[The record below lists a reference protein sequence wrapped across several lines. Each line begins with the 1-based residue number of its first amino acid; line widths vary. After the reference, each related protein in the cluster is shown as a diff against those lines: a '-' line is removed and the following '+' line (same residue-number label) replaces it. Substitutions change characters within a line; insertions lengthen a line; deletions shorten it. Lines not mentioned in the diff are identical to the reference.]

1 MKTDQNRLKLI
12 KINWSKLAIT
22 RHAKIC
28 LFIWPILWIF
38 NNIRTLSNTKLMIL
52 TYKTNEYW
60 IYPQKLATYTLFHHL
75 QYKIG
80 LVSLESNLFIGF
92 VEEILSMNKDLLIF
106 ALCFGIKWNKNGTST
121 EFTRSHSLNYISH
134 TQV

>member
-1 MKTDQNRLKLI
+1 
-12 KINWSKLAIT
+12 
-22 RHAKIC
+22 
-28 LFIWPILWIF
+28 
-38 NNIRTLSNTKLMIL
+38 MIL

-92 VEEILSMNKDLLIF
+92 VEEILSMNKDLANF
-106 ALCFGIKWNKNGTST
+106 CFMFWNQM
-121 EFTRSHSLNYISH
+121 E
-134 TQV
+134 

>member
-12 KINWSKLAIT
+12 KIGPNWSKLAIT
-22 RHAKIC
+22 RHAKS
-28 LFIWPILWIF
+28 LFVYVTHI
-38 NNIRTLSNTKLMIL
+38 NNIRTLSNTKLTIL

-92 VEEILSMNKDLLIF
+92 VEEILSMNKDLANF
-106 ALCFGIKWNKNGTST
+106 CFMFWNQM
-121 EFTRSHSLNYISH
+121 E
-134 TQV
+134 